1 MAKAIPSS
9 HVFSLYVEPSS
20 LLKVEVNPFKNVP
33 LDANKSTENIKKSWE
48 AVDQLDCPFLNIE
61 KYSIAH
67 HYTYGYSDG
76 LFTCKDRGTQIAACP
91 SYSLFFYYFS
101 CMFSNSMNDVFPV
114 IRMNLMSGAFKS

>member
-1 MAKAIPSS
+1 MSKAIPSS

-20 LLKVEVNPFKNVP
+20 LLKVEVNPFKSVP
-33 LDANKSTENIKKSWE
+33 LEANKSTDNKKKSWE

-76 LFTCKDRGTQIAACP
+76 LLHVKIGDTNCGVP
-91 SYSLFFYYFS
+91 LLFIIFLLF
-101 CMFSNSMNDVFPV
+101 
-114 IRMNLMSGAFKS
+114 